1 MLCFG
6 DNNSRWGWY
15 KGEKHVTKFGK
26 TDLKQSSKHFLKS
39 VVYCIIQLS
48 SLPMKSFLS
57 YAVACDFNEKELPH
71 FRIAL
76 KVFQN
81 TV

>member
-1 MLCFG
+1 MLHSLQK
-6 DNNSRWGWY
+6 D
-15 KGEKHVTKFGK
+15 E
-26 TDLKQSSKHFLKS
+26 SKHFLKS

-57 YAVACDFNEKELPH
+57 YVVACDFTEKELHH
-71 FRIAL
+71 FRMAL